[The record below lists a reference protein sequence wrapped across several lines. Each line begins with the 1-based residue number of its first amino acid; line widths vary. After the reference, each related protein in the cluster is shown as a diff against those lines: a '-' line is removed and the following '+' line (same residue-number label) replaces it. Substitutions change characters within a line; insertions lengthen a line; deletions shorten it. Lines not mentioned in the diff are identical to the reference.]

1 MRDGIDLGSWPYSR
15 LASVESEPFDGVR
28 NFQARNYLRDHV
40 RAGDM
45 VFYYHSSCKKP
56 GIYGISEICGPSYP
70 DPTALEEKH
79 PLFDPKHTTADPRWY
94 TVDLKAVRALNPPV
108 LLHTLKAT
116 PELSDMVLRRQPR
129 LSVQPVTEKEWDTVL
144 ALADMTAKKTVT
156 LNLDGVSESNG
167 NDLKTSEQP
176 ASPALSPF
184 SSLTVAELK
193 DLLRAAS
200 LSQQGKKAELVS
212 RLLAHGSSGG
222 DGPSTTAT
230 PTQIQR
236 QEERTMVFCN
246 TAASAAKVCDALNER
261 GVASLPYHKEVSAEE
276 REANLNAFAAAS
288 NSLASLAGT
297 TDIELGDDS
306 GALTS
311 VPRVLVCTDLAARG
325 LDVQG
330 PSALVDPQGQGNKM
344 GVDHV
349 VQFEFALNV
358 VQHLH
363 RLGRTARAGQPGKAT
378 HLVQPAGSAGAALAD
393 HVRRATEEGL
403 PLEESFSRKRGFR
416 KKIKKTGQPFNSKAS
431 QQRGSGRG

>member
-1 MRDGIDLGSWPYSR
+1 MPLVTSLQAKHNILFQLGLLSVGASLALPSYLRTHRACIPPNSMAIPSHSCPKQFWLMKSEPDAAMRDGIDLGSWPYSR

-212 RLLAHGSSGG
+212 RLLAHGSSGRI
-222 DGPSTTAT
+222 PK
-230 PTQIQR
+230 
-236 QEERTMVFCN
+236 N
-246 TAASAAKVCDALNER
+246 
-261 GVASLPYHKEVSAEE
+261 
-276 REANLNAFAAAS
+276 
-288 NSLASLAGT
+288 
-297 TDIELGDDS
+297 
-306 GALTS
+306 
-311 VPRVLVCTDLAARG
+311 
-325 LDVQG
+325 
-330 PSALVDPQGQGNKM
+330 
-344 GVDHV
+344 
-349 VQFEFALNV
+349 
-358 VQHLH
+358 
-363 RLGRTARAGQPGKAT
+363 
-378 HLVQPAGSAGAALAD
+378 
-393 HVRRATEEGL
+393 
-403 PLEESFSRKRGFR
+403 
-416 KKIKKTGQPFNSKAS
+416 
-431 QQRGSGRG
+431 